1 MDDFIQPQREVLMAP
16 CPQRKVSDDQW
27 TAIRSLAEQGVEYKE
42 IGSQF
47 GCSGDTIR
55 KRAWQEKW
63 NTPTRVLKAQK
74 GTLSED
80 DPAMAVAALWNS
92 RSSHLRETVHNG
104 GLKALERFY
113 ALSPVPQS
121 FAEAATA
128 LKMVNDAINPNG
140 TPSESTKNVSISI
153 LAGKNFSPQPV
164 VDV

>member
-1 MDDFIQPQREVLMAP
+1 MDDTPQPQREALMAR
-16 CPQRKVSDDQW
+16 CPQKKISDDQW
-27 TAIRSLAEQGVEYKE
+27 PAIRSLAEQGVDYKE
-42 IGSQF
+42 IGAQF
-47 GCSGDTIR
+47 GVSQHTIR
-55 KRAWQEKW
+55 KRAWQDKW
-63 NTPTRVLKAQK
+63 NTPMRIAKAQN

-80 DPAMAVAALWNS
+80 DPAMAVAALWKS
-92 RSSHLRETVHNG
+92 RSANVREIVHNG

-113 ALSPVPQS
+113 ALAPVPQS

-153 LAGKNFSPQPV
+153 LATKGFQPSPV